1 MRPLLLAVLLALP
14 ASPVAAQWTTFTT
27 DGGMTF
33 AGIAGTGG
41 DLVVS
46 VSCGGNGQVVMVS
59 TMDRELE
66 SGAVDVVLGWDGP
79 SRVRFLGPSS
89 SKMASTD
96 PDPASDFRTSYSPAA
111 AELIANLRARSRV
124 TIAVPAQDGGIV
136 IDSFSL
142 AGSSRA
148 IGSLPCASS
157 QVQGTTTPQRRTAA
171 SMKRPGMSLARSVA
185 SAIQGELDTPMD
197 RVLPQMPA
205 DVSPERSRSG
215 ADRTFTY
222 AFRDGSRLILAARP
236 SGDGRGL
243 ALYFVD
249 IQE

>member
-1 MRPLLLAVLLALP
+1 MRPLRLAALLALP
-14 ASPVAAQWTTFTT
+14 ASPVAAQWTTFY
-27 DGGMTF
+27 DGRRDDLRRHRRDWC
-33 AGIAGTGG
+33 

-66 SGAVDVVLGWDGP
+66 SGAVDVVLGWDGEP

-111 AELIANLRARSRV
+111 ELIANLRARSRV

-142 AGSSRA
+142 TGSSRA

-157 QVQGTTTPQRRTAA
+157 AVQGTTP
-171 SMKRPGMSLARSVA
+171 
-185 SAIQGELDTPMD
+185 
-197 RVLPQMPA
+197 
-205 DVSPERSRSG
+205 
-215 ADRTFTY
+215 
-222 AFRDGSRLILAARP
+222 
-236 SGDGRGL
+236 
-243 ALYFVD
+243 
-249 IQE
+249 